1 MVTTALVE
9 DHEGPLEDARRPIIS
24 HPARTN
30 HHHAA
35 LQREDPMTLFEL
47 QAWLGH
53 RSSTSTQ
60 HYAKFTP
67 LTLVKA
73 CTGYFARN
81 VRAIEVLVDHGAVDS
96 GAAASG
102 TPWQHDDLAPGYYTY
117 SFFVQCP
124 HRMACARCD
133 IYVPKHSKRDD
144 VQEELCCPLIPLFGN
159 YLRRNARDC

>member
-24 HPARTN
+24 HRARTN

-35 LQREDPMTLFEL
+35 LQRED
-47 QAWLGH
+47 
-53 RSSTSTQ
+53 
-60 HYAKFTP
+60 
-67 LTLVKA
+67 
-73 CTGYFARN
+73 
-81 VRAIEVLVDHGAVDS
+81 DS

-144 VQEELCCPLIPLFGN
+144 VQEELCCPLIRLFGN